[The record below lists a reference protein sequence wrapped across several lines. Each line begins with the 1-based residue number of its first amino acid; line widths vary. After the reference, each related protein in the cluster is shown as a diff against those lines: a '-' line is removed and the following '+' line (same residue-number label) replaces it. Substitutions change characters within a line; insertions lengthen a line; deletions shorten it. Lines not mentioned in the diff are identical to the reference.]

1 MDMRTSFHVIDLMSV
16 VAVDAQICLQ
26 RRGIGSSR
34 ERRAVWLS
42 LDGRVVVCGVAA
54 TSSVRSG
61 ISASPTGFRDK
72 ASATVLRTPGMCS
85 YAKQILQRLLLNVP

>member
-1 MDMRTSFHVIDLMSV
+1 MVAANETNTRLYRT
-16 VAVDAQICLQ
+16 
-26 RRGIGSSR
+26 
-34 ERRAVWLS
+34 
-42 LDGRVVVCGVAA
+42 VAA

-85 YAKQILQRLLLNVP
+85 YAKQIPQRLLLNVP